1 MTSNANAPDRH
12 GSAVVTRT
20 SDTELRVVR
29 VFDAP
34 AALLFKA
41 WTTPELV
48 KRWWG
53 FETSEWIQCDIDLR
67 IGGTWRYVIKD
78 DGFEVAFRGVYK
90 EISPPHRLVNTELYE
105 GAPGATDDDA
115 ALVTTTFD
123 EVDGVTTLTQVSQMV
138 KKEHLDAA
146 IESGMESGMQVS
158 FDRLED
164 VVRAEA

>member
-1 MTSNANAPDRH
+1 VNSNDTASDRH

-20 SDTELRVVR
+20 SDIELTVVR

-48 KRWWG
+48 QRWWG
-53 FETSEWIQCDIDLR
+53 YETSEWIQCDIDLR
-67 IGGTWRYVIKD
+67 VGGSWRFVIKD
-78 DGFEVAFRGVYK
+78 DGFEVAFHGVYK
-90 EISPPHRLVNTELYE
+90 EIAPPDRLVNTELYE

-123 EVDGVTTLTQVSQMV
+123 EADGVTTMTQVSRFAQ
-138 KKEHLDAA
+138 KEHLDAA

-158 FDRLED
+158 LDRLED
-164 VVRAEA
+164 LVRAEA

>member
-1 MTSNANAPDRH
+1 VNSNDTAPDRH

-20 SDTELRVVR
+20 SDIELTVVR

-48 KRWWG
+48 QRWWG
-53 FETSEWIQCDIDLR
+53 YETSEWIQCDIDLR
-67 IGGTWRYVIKD
+67 VGGSWRFVIKD
-78 DGFEVAFRGVYK
+78 DGFEVAFHGVYK
-90 EISPPHRLVNTELYE
+90 EIAPPDRLVNTELYE

-123 EVDGVTTLTQVSQMV
+123 EADGVTTMTQVSRFAQ
-138 KKEHLDAA
+138 KEHLDSA

-158 FDRLED
+158 LDRLED
-164 VVRAEA
+164 LVRAEA

>member
-1 MTSNANAPDRH
+1 
-12 GSAVVTRT
+12 
-20 SDTELRVVR
+20 VR

-48 KRWWG
+48 QRWWG
-53 FETSEWIQCDIDLR
+53 YETSEWIQCDIDLR
-67 IGGTWRYVIKD
+67 VGGSWRFVIKD
-78 DGFEVAFRGVYK
+78 DGFEVAFHGVYK
-90 EISPPHRLVNTELYE
+90 EIAPPDRLVNTELYE

-123 EVDGVTTLTQVSQMV
+123 EADGVTTMTQVSRFAQ
-138 KKEHLDAA
+138 KEHLDSA

-158 FDRLED
+158 LDRLED
-164 VVRAEA
+164 LVRAEA

>member
-1 MTSNANAPDRH
+1 VNSNDTAPDRH
-12 GSAVVTRT
+12 GSAVVTRP

-29 VFDAP
+29 AFDAP
-34 AALLFKA
+34 AALLFEA
-41 WTTPELV
+41 WTTPEFV

-53 FETSEWIQCDIDLR
+53 YETSEWIQCDIDLR
-67 IGGTWRYVIKD
+67 VGGMWRFVIKD

-105 GAPGATDDDA
+105 GVPGATDDDA

-123 EVDGVTTLTQVSQMV
+123 EVDGVTTLTQVSEFAQ
-138 KKEHLDAA
+138 KEHLDAA
-146 IESGMESGMQVS
+146 IESGMESGMQVA

-164 VVRAEA
+164 AVRAEA

>member
-1 MTSNANAPDRH
+1 MTSNDTVGNRH
-12 GSAVVTRT
+12 GTAVVTRP

-53 FETSEWIQCDIDLR
+53 YETSEWIQCDVDLR
-67 IGGTWRYVIKD
+67 VGGTWRWVIKEN
-78 DGFEVAFRGVYK
+78 GFEVAFRGVYK

-105 GAPGATDDDA
+105 GVPGATDDDA

-123 EVDGVTTLTQVSQMV
+123 EVDGVTTLTQVSQFAQ
-138 KKEHLDAA
+138 KEHLDAA
-146 IESGMESGMQVS
+146 VESGMEGGIQVS

>member
-1 MTSNANAPDRH
+1 MTSNDAASNRH
-12 GSAVVTRT
+12 GSAIVTRT

-34 AALLFKA
+34 AALLFEA

-67 IGGTWRYVIKD
+67 VGGTWRWVIKD
-78 DGFEVAFRGVYK
+78 NGFEVAFRGVYK
-90 EISPPHRLVNTELYE
+90 EISPPHRLVYTELYE

-123 EVDGVTTLTQVSQMV
+123 EVDGVTTLTQASQMV
-138 KKEHLDAA
+138 NKEHLDAA
-146 IESGMESGMQVS
+146 IEWGMEGGMQVS
-158 FDRLED
+158 LDRLED